1 MPRNTTQRRTIR
13 VTAGAGAVLVA
24 GYTDFGSEDDGSS
37 MDGDNESMDGDN
49 ESMDGDNGSMDD
61 EG

>member
-1 MPRNTTQRRTIR
+1 MPRNTTRRRTIR

-24 GYTDFGSEDDGSS
+24 GYTDFGSENDGSS
-37 MDGDNESMDGDN
+37 MDDDNESMDDDG
-49 ESMDGDNGSMDD
+49 SMDGDNGLMND